1 MNSPPLGPFKR
12 GPDRRRCHTSTTG
25 TDAVPRVERRSGIDR
40 RQFGFIS
47 HLDLFAAIPYE
58 AVEQVMALSEL
69 RAVEKNEILLSPG
82 QQNKAIHLVVSGT
95 LRIHLER
102 PDSTDFIEISE
113 GSCFGELSLID
124 GHPVS
129 AYVVSAGPGRILT
142 IDQEV
147 FWEQLIPQP
156 GVARNLLRVLSERMR
171 RNDEIIIAR
180 LKDKL
185 ALESLQKE
193 LSIAKSIQLSMLP
206 PAADLASDAD
216 GIGAYAVMQAAKD
229 VGGDFYDAFSP
240 APGKLFVAIGDVSG
254 KGIAAA
260 LFMARAVTQLRMEAI
275 RRRSPASMLEASN
288 RSLCQG
294 NEAGMFVTL
303 FCGLLD
309 METGAFT
316 YASAGH
322 NPPLLIDEQ
331 GINESLPVR
340 PGLVAGIMPD
350 VRYQQGTVLLRER
363 QGILLY
369 TDGVTEAMN
378 IHGEFYGEH
387 RLRDCILSQRGA
399 SPPDT
404 IRAIQVDVL
413 RFSGNADQ
421 ADDITMLMFTRSAP
435 SATHAETLS
444 PSSHISA

>member
-1 MNSPPLGPFKR
+1 MNTPLPGPFKR
-12 GPDRRRCHTSTTG
+12 GPDRRQRRSSSTELGAITQI
-25 TDAVPRVERRSGIDR
+25 ERRSGIDR

-58 AVEQVMALSEL
+58 AVEKVMALSDL
-69 RAVEKNEILLSPG
+69 REVKDGEILLSPG
-82 QQNKAIHLVVSGT
+82 EQNKAIHLVVSGN

-102 PDSTDFIEISE
+102 PDSTDFIEVGE

-129 AYVVSAGPGRILT
+129 AYVVCAGNGRVLT
-142 IDQEV
+142 IEQNV
-147 FWEQLIPQP
+147 FWEQLIPLP

-185 ALESLQKE
+185 ALESLQKD

-206 PAADLASDAD
+206 PAADLAADTD
-216 GIGAYAVMQAAKD
+216 GIDAHAVMEAAKD

-240 APGKLFVAIGDVSG
+240 VPGKLFVAIGDVSG
-254 KGIAAA
+254 KGIPAA
-260 LFMARAVTQLRMEAI
+260 LFMARAVTQLRMEAV

-288 RSLCQG
+288 RALCKG

-309 METGAFT
+309 AESGAFS

-322 NPPLLIDEQ
+322 NPPILIDEN
-331 GINESLPVR
+331 GKNSFLPLR

-350 VRYQQGTVLLRER
+350 IRYQQGTVLL
-363 QGILLY
+363 QPGQSVLLY

-378 IHGEFYGEH
+378 IQGECYGEQ
-387 RLRDCILSQRGA
+387 RLKDCIQSLRDATPFDIIRCIHSDL
-399 SPPDT
+399 
-404 IRAIQVDVL
+404 I
-413 RFSGNADQ
+413 RFSGNAPR
-421 ADDITMLMFTRSAP
+421 ADDITMLVFARIP
-435 SATHAETLS
+435 HAAARPAGEL
-444 PSSHISA
+444 PR